1 MNTQSAINLAR
12 KHVFAN
18 HPQAFKYAS
27 SAYLCLA
34 DAIAQSNAGDLANAK
49 ARAIKSLAYSVG
61 VFHPDYKRASA

>member
-1 MNTQSAINLAR
+1 MNTQCAINLAR
-12 KHVFAN
+12 KHAFAN
-18 HPQAFKYAS
+18 QAQDAS

>member
-1 MNTQSAINLAR
+1 MNTQTIINLAR

-18 HPQAFKYAS
+18 QAQDAS